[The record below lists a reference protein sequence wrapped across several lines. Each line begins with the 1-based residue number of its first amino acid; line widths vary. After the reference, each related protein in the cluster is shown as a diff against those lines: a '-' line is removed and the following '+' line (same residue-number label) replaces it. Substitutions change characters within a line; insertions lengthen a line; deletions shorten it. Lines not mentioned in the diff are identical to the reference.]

1 MFNTIRSNKASDLIV
16 SQIRRQILT
25 GNLKPGDRLPAERT
39 LMEQFK
45 VSKQTLREALRVL
58 EFLGLVEI
66 KKGAIGGA
74 CIAEIDSQTA
84 LDILA
89 NFLYFKNLSIQNL
102 AEVRKILEPHAAA
115 VAAETMT
122 EETIGELKRLIDL
135 SKEQYASGKVQEKR
149 FNNELDF
156 HCVIANSTKNP
167 LLMLIVEF
175 VESLMSDQKTTI
187 KLDRPFLA
195 SVIKAHERIY
205 AAILSRDAERAK
217 EEMTRHITE
226 VEQAL
231 KKLEKRVSGDMK
243 LNLL

>member
-25 GNLKPGDRLPAERT
+25 GNLTPGDRLPAERT
-39 LMEQFK
+39 LMEQFN

-66 KKGAIGGA
+66 KKGATGGA
-74 CIAEIDSQTA
+74 CIAEIESQTA

-102 AEVRKILEPHAAA
+102 AEVRKIIEPHAAA

-122 EETIGELKRLIDL
+122 KEEIGELKRLIDM
-135 SKEQYASGKVQEKR
+135 SKEQYASGNVQEAH

-156 HCVIANSTKNP
+156 HCLIANSTKNP

-175 VESLMSDQKTTI
+175 IESLMSDQKTTI

-195 SVIKAHERIY
+195 SVIEAHERIY
-205 AAILSRDAERAK
+205 DAIFTRDAERARQ
-217 EEMTRHITE
+217 EMTRHITE
-226 VEQAL
+226 VEQSL
-231 KKLEKRVSGDMK
+231 EKLEKIFPGV
-243 LNLL
+243 

>member
-1 MFNTIRSNKASDLIV
+1 MFKTIRSNKASDLIV
-16 SQIRRQILT
+16 SQIRRQILS

-39 LMEQFK
+39 LMEEFS

-66 KKGAIGGA
+66 KKGATGGA
-74 CIAEIDSQTA
+74 CIAEIESQTA

-102 AEVRKILEPHAAA
+102 ADVRKIVEPHATA
-115 VAAETMT
+115 VAAECMT
-122 EETIGELKRLIDL
+122 EEEMGELKRLIDL
-135 SKEQYASGKVQEKR
+135 SKEQYASGKVQEER

-156 HCVIANSTKNP
+156 HCVIAKSTKNP
-167 LLMLIVEF
+167 LLILIVDF

-195 SVIKAHERIY
+195 SIISAHEKIY
-205 AAILSRDAERAK
+205 DAILNRDAIRAK
-217 EEMTRHITE
+217 EEMVRHITE
-226 VEQAL
+226 VEHAL
-231 KKLEKRVSGDMK
+231 KKLEKRTLEISF
-243 LNLL
+243 